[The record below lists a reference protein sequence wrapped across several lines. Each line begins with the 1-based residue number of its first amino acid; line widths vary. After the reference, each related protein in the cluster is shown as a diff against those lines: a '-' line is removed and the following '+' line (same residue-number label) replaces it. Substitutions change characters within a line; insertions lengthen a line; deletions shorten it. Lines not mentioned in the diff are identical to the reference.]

1 MNNTFGA
8 NNFHYLIDG
17 TLNASLGASSSTS
30 FDAGG
35 YGLSQNTTRV
45 TSSKYFEN
53 IMNGLNIAVGAEHRI
68 ERYNIFAGEE
78 GSWKNYGVIDTV
90 IDRIVTQV
98 MLLDL
103 PLDLKDFRDSNHL
116 MN

>member
-45 TSSKYFEN
+45 TSSKYFCRRRRFVEK
-53 IMNGLNIAVGAEHRI
+53 LR
-68 ERYNIFAGEE
+68 
-78 GSWKNYGVIDTV
+78 
-90 IDRIVTQV
+90 
-98 MLLDL
+98 
-103 PLDLKDFRDSNHL
+103 SNRHS
-116 MN
+116 NR